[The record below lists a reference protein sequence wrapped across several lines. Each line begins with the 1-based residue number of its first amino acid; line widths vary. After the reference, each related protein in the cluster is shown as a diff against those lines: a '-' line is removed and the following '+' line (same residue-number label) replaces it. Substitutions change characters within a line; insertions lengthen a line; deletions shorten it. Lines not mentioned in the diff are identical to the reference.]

1 MTGLLQST
9 PVRVCEPRSRRV
21 GSGCRCRAAGRAP
34 ESGPPGGVLCRGD
47 GAEIASFAPH
57 SLMYSKRAVQALTEP
72 DSWDDRLDAE
82 FDQCWTR
89 PDFAERQLAR
99 AENRVPKFV
108 GK

>member
-1 MTGLLQST
+1 MSRGL
-9 PVRVCEPRSRRV
+9 V
-21 GSGCRCRAAGRAP
+21 GSGRDAGAGQPAGHRNRARQ
-34 ESGPPGGVLCRGD
+34 GGVLRRGD
-47 GAEIASFAPH
+47 GAEIASFAPL

-82 FDQCWTR
+82 FDQCWTSA
-89 PDFAERQLAR
+89 DFAERQLAR